1 MISAPT
7 SELVL
12 SIGKLI
18 KTNNEVVY
26 QLLDSNV
33 FSGILKKVGLLHYR
47 KS

>member
-18 KTNNEVVY
+18 KTNNEV
-26 QLLDSNV
+26 
-33 FSGILKKVGLLHYR
+33 GISTFRFKCV
-47 KS
+47 